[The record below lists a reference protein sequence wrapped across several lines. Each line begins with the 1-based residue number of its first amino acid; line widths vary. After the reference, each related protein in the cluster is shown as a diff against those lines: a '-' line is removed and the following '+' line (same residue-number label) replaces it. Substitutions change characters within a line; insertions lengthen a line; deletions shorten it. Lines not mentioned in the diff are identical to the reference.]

1 MDNWVRRWRIPSRL
15 LGRLGSRC
23 WASTIGAGK
32 SAGKVLT
39 KIERASTPP
48 AEEPTTTRSPVPE
61 DTFSMSLIGHPL
73 PLILLAI
80 HNCPQCAHLA
90 GNLVYIK
97 RRIHAPATLN
107 YMPVAH
113 VCQAF

>member
-61 DTFSMSLIGHPL
+61 VTFSMSLIGHPL

-80 HNCPQCAHLA
+80 HILSPMCTLSREFGLHLEENTSPSYA
-90 GNLVYIK
+90 
-97 RRIHAPATLN
+97 
-107 YMPVAH
+107 
-113 VCQAF
+113 Q